1 MFWLEVS
8 RLNFSSVNFSAHC
21 LIFLLI
27 NNLSQQ
33 ILSLHILHFITAHFT
48 FITAQIGYH
57 CTLKLGMDWIH
68 NRQQAW
74 GCTLYRHDNTV
85 YFDFVLIPP
94 APCTY
99 NNTTDLGR
107 TVWLLLLSFKFPG
120 DFKRDH
126 SLQTQRMINIHVFHL
141 AIVGNTFCIG
151 YKQKRFKLKLNTVTD
166 DSILCYWVFE

>member
-1 MFWLEVS
+1 
-8 RLNFSSVNFSAHC
+8 
-21 LIFLLI
+21 
-27 NNLSQQ
+27 
-33 ILSLHILHFITAHFT
+33 
-48 FITAQIGYH
+48 
-57 CTLKLGMDWIH
+57 MDWIH
-68 NRQQAW
+68 NRQQAR

-94 APCTY
+94 ALCTY

-151 YKQKRFKLKLNTVTD
+151 YKQKRFKLKLDTVTVVCAQTVPSPPWWKD
-166 DSILCYWVFE
+166 NSLRPIVTNAVQ